1 MSKNWEERIQLRV
14 ISEMVEL
21 CGDLGDEDNQRYMS
35 VNSAIRRV
43 SGEDVCVER
52 YRFHIKNQLQ
62 MLQSLLFWL
71 SKIKVLNTLKLC
83 TESFFMV

>member
-52 YRFHIKNQLQ
+52 YRFHIKKSVADVAKSSILAFKNQ
-62 MLQSLLFWL
+62 S
-71 SKIKVLNTLKLC
+71 
-83 TESFFMV
+83 TEYVETM